1 MNADDA
7 RAHIFG
13 ALRRALRPLCRIM
26 IRVGIRDE
34 EFSALARAA
43 FVECAIRDIEH
54 RSAPSRARIAALT
67 GLTLQDV
74 DLCIDGASAVP
85 LVDPTLRAILV
96 EVLQKWHTIPEYCG
110 PYGIPLELE
119 FSAPPDRCF
128 SSLVQLVNS
137 TANPNSVLAE
147 LLRSGAV
154 LRAGDKRFRPISRA
168 FMIPDPTSPKLIE
181 RFGMTLSRLA
191 HTLEYNTNPK
201 NIEKRLERRVSADQG
216 MSVDLVPAFEAYARA
231 KTAEY
236 LLEVD
241 NWLAT
246 HGSKDDEDVASSHR
260 VETGVNIFF
269 YVDRRASESETSLRV
284 LVDSAK
290 PPSAPGG

>member
-7 RAHIFG
+7 RIHIFA

-26 IRVGIRDE
+26 IRIGIRDE
-34 EFSALARAA
+34 EFAALARAA
-43 FVECAIRDIEH
+43 YVECAIRDFEYH
-54 RSAPSRARIAALT
+54 CVPSRARIAALT
-67 GLTLQDV
+67 GLTLRDV
-74 DLCIDGASAVP
+74 DLCVDGESAAP
-85 LVDPTLRAILV
+85 LADPTLRGILV
-96 EVLQKWHTIPEYCG
+96 EVLQKWHTTPEYCG

-119 FSAPPDRCF
+119 LSAPADRCF
-128 SSLVQLVNS
+128 SSLVKLVKS
-137 TANPNSVLAE
+137 TANPNLVLAE

-154 LRAGDKRFRPISRA
+154 LRSGDKRFRPISRA

-191 HTLEYNTNPK
+191 NTLEYNTNPR
-201 NIEKRLERRVSADQG
+201 NAEKRMERRVSADQG
-216 MSVDLVPAFEAYARA
+216 MSVELVPAFEAYARV

-246 HGSKDDEDVASSHR
+246 HSDKKEEKSASTR
-260 VETGVNIFF
+260 RIDTGVNIFF
-269 YVDRRASESETSLRV
+269 YVDHQASVPEVSLRA
-284 LVDSAK
+284 LAELGTP
-290 PPSAPGG
+290 PPSSGQ